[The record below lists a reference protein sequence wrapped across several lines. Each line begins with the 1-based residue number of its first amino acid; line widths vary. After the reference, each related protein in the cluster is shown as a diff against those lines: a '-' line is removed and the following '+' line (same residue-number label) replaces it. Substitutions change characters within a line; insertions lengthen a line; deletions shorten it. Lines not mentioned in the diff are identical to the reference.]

1 MRGLPDKLQYAPRQ
15 GATHSPNLDVLV
27 PALMKL
33 RHCNDSLSTLI
44 LIEGLP
50 DRILPD
56 LAWYAAEKTY
66 IPRVAIKT
74 LIKACGPA
82 YLERC
87 LGRER
92 ARILRERFPTSA
104 SFERL

>member
-1 MRGLPDKLQYAPRQ
+1 MRGLPDRIQYSPRE
-15 GATHSPNLDVLV
+15 GATYSPNLDVLI
-27 PALMKL
+27 PALMRL
-33 RHCNDSLSTLI
+33 RRCEDTLSTLVLVDQLPEI
-44 LIEGLP
+44 LLP
-50 DRILPD
+50 ALIW
-56 LAWYAAEKTY
+56 AAAEKTY

-74 LIKACGPA
+74 LMKACGPA

-104 SFERL
+104 PFSRS